1 MKNRSL
7 EAAQKR
13 MTIITYAALIIGALI
28 MIFPF
33 VWMILT
39 SLKTVPESMKVPP
52 TIFPQEVVTSNFGD
66 AMKSLPF
73 LKLYLTPA

>member
-52 TIFPQEVVTSNFGD
+52 TI
-66 AMKSLPF
+66 
-73 LKLYLTPA
+73 

>member
-1 MKNRSL
+1 MKSASL
-7 EAAQKR
+7 ERSRQLT
-13 MTIITYAALIIGALI
+13 TILTYVVLVLGAVI

-52 TIFPQEVVTSNFGD
+52 TFFPS
-66 AMKSLPF
+66 
-73 LKLYLTPA
+73 

>member
-7 EAAQKR
+7 EASQKR
-13 MTIITYAALIIGALI
+13 MTIITYTALIIGALI

-52 TIFPQEVVTSNFGD
+52 TISPRKWSSATSG
-66 AMKSLPF
+66 
-73 LKLYLTPA
+73 TR

>member
-52 TIFPQEVVTSNFGD
+52 TIFPQEVVTS
-66 AMKSLPF
+66 
-73 LKLYLTPA
+73 

>member
-7 EAAQKR
+7 EASQKR
-13 MTIITYAALIIGALI
+13 MTIITYTALIIGALI

-39 SLKTVPESMKVPP
+39 SLKTVPESMEVPP
-52 TIFPQEVVTSNFGD
+52 TIFPKG
-66 AMKSLPF
+66 SL
-73 LKLYLTPA
+73 